1 MNSHPRNFLLRIL
14 KKEPVLAVSAVCML
28 FSMLFVPPTAAYAD
42 YIDFRVLALLPRNF
56 LLRILKKEPVLAVS
70 AVCMLFSMLFVPPT
84 AAYADYIDFRVL
96 ALLFC
101 LMAVVAGL
109 QRCNFFTRMALFVPP
124 TAAYADY
131 IDFRVLALLFCL
143 MAVVAGLQRCNFFTR
158 MAQLLLTGK
167 KRRRPLFLTLIL
179 LPFFVSMLVTND
191 VALITFVPFAILILE
206 LKKRRR
212 PLFLT
217 LILLPFFV
225 SMLVTNDVA
234 LITFVPFA
242 ILILE
247 LTGQQKYLVFIVV
260 MQTVAAN
267 LGSMATPV
275 GNPQNLYLYSR
286 FGLSAGSFFKTVL
299 PFALLALI
307 LTAASVLFCPDR
319 EFIISFPGMDETRPS
334 SEPFPEKK
342 RLLLYLCLFA
352 LCLLSVFHLLPYP
365 ILFFIVCTALLFAD
379 RSLYRVL
386 DYGRLL
392 LYLCLFAL
400 CLLSVFHLLPYP
412 ILFFIVCTA
421 LLFAD
426 RSLYRVLDYGLL
438 ATFVCFFVF
447 AGNIGAIPAV
457 RSFLQELLASRPLV
471 TSALASQIISNV
483 PAAVLLSGFT
493 DDWRA
498 LLLGTDIGGLGTP
511 IASLASLISFRLYM
525 KTKNASA
532 PAFLFLFT
540 LVNAAGL
547 LLFLTA
553 ARLTGI
559 R

>member
-1 MNSHPRNFLLRIL
+1 MLPPAASSLGCQRRSYYSSSLLSCIDDMGIFCVCQPFPAQKTGFSGQDAVKYVRVQRRRQSPGHESSIHMKERNVMNSH
-14 KKEPVLAVSAVCML
+14 
-28 FSMLFVPPTAAYAD
+28 
-42 YIDFRVLALLPRNF
+42 PRNF

-109 QRCNFFTRMALFVPP
+109 QRCNFFTRMA
-124 TAAYADY
+124 
-131 IDFRVLALLFCL
+131 
-143 MAVVAGLQRCNFFTR
+143 
-158 MAQLLLTGK
+158 QLLLTG
-167 KRRRPLFLTLIL
+167 
-179 LPFFVSMLVTND
+179 
-191 VALITFVPFAILILE
+191 
-206 LKKRRR
+206 KKRRR

-386 DYGRLL
+386 DYG
-392 LYLCLFAL
+392 
-400 CLLSVFHLLPYP
+400 
-412 ILFFIVCTA
+412 
-421 LLFAD
+421 
-426 RSLYRVLDYGLL
+426 LL

-457 RSFLQELLASRPLV
+457 RSFLQELLASRPLI
-471 TSALASQIISNV
+471 TSALASQVISNV

>member
-1 MNSHPRNFLLRIL
+1 
-14 KKEPVLAVSAVCML
+14 
-28 FSMLFVPPTAAYAD
+28 
-42 YIDFRVLALLPRNF
+42 
-56 LLRILKKEPVLAVS
+56 
-70 AVCMLFSMLFVPPT
+70 
-84 AAYADYIDFRVL
+84 
-96 ALLFC
+96 
-101 LMAVVAGL
+101 
-109 QRCNFFTRMALFVPP
+109 
-124 TAAYADY
+124 
-131 IDFRVLALLFCL
+131 
-143 MAVVAGLQRCNFFTR
+143 
-158 MAQLLLTGK
+158 
-167 KRRRPLFLTLIL
+167 
-179 LPFFVSMLVTND
+179 
-191 VALITFVPFAILILE
+191 
-206 LKKRRR
+206 
-212 PLFLT
+212 
-217 LILLPFFV
+217 
-225 SMLVTNDVA
+225 MLVTNDVA

-286 FGLSAGSFFKTVL
+286 FGLSADSFFKTVL

-319 EFIISFPGMDETRPS
+319 EFIISFPGMDETRSS

-342 RLLLYLCLFA
+342 RLLLYLCLFV

-365 ILFFIVCTALLFAD
+365 ILFLIVCTALLFAD
-379 RSLYRVL
+379 RSLYR
-386 DYGRLL
+386 
-392 LYLCLFAL
+392 
-400 CLLSVFHLLPYP
+400 
-412 ILFFIVCTA
+412 T
-421 LLFAD
+421 
-426 RSLYRVLDYGLL
+426 LDYGLL

-457 RSFLQELLASRPLV
+457 RSFLQELLASRPLI
-471 TSALASQIISNV
+471 TSALASQVISNV

-532 PAFLFLFT
+532 AAFLFLFT
-540 LVNAAGL
+540 LVNVTGL

>member
-1 MNSHPRNFLLRIL
+1 MNSH
-14 KKEPVLAVSAVCML
+14 
-28 FSMLFVPPTAAYAD
+28 
-42 YIDFRVLALLPRNF
+42 PRNF

-109 QRCNFFTRMALFVPP
+109 QRCNFFTRMA
-124 TAAYADY
+124 
-131 IDFRVLALLFCL
+131 
-143 MAVVAGLQRCNFFTR
+143 
-158 MAQLLLTGK
+158 QLLLTG
-167 KRRRPLFLTLIL
+167 
-179 LPFFVSMLVTND
+179 
-191 VALITFVPFAILILE
+191 
-206 LKKRRR
+206 KKRRR

-365 ILFFIVCTALLFAD
+365 ILFFIVCTALLFAGYAACTGCWITACWLPL
-379 RSLYRVL
+379 SAFLSSQEISEPS
-386 DYGRLL
+386 
-392 LYLCLFAL
+392 
-400 CLLSVFHLLPYP
+400 LLSEAF
-412 ILFFIVCTA
+412 C
-421 LLFAD
+421 
-426 RSLYRVLDYGLL
+426 
-438 ATFVCFFVF
+438 
-447 AGNIGAIPAV
+447 
-457 RSFLQELLASRPLV
+457 RSFSLPGRSSPPRSPARSSATYPPPSFCPASRTTGGRCSSAP
-471 TSALASQIISNV
+471 TSAASGRPSPPL
-483 PAAVLLSGFT
+483 PA
-493 DDWRA
+493 
-498 LLLGTDIGGLGTP
+498 
-511 IASLASLISFRLYM
+511 
-525 KTKNASA
+525 
-532 PAFLFLFT
+532 
-540 LVNAAGL
+540 
-547 LLFLTA
+547 
-553 ARLTGI
+553 
-559 R
+559 

>member
-28 FSMLFVPPTAAYAD
+28 LSM
-42 YIDFRVLALLPRNF
+42 
-56 LLRILKKEPVLAVS
+56 
-70 AVCMLFSMLFVPPT
+70 
-84 AAYADYIDFRVL
+84 
-96 ALLFC
+96 
-101 LMAVVAGL
+101 
-109 QRCNFFTRMALFVPP
+109 LFVPP

-206 LKKRRR
+206 L
-212 PLFLT
+212 
-217 LILLPFFV
+217 
-225 SMLVTNDVA
+225 
-234 LITFVPFA
+234 
-242 ILILE
+242 
-247 LTGQQKYLVFIVV
+247 TGQQKYLVFIVV
-260 MQTVAAN
+260 MQTVATN

-286 FGLSAGSFFKTVL
+286 FGLSAGFFFKTVL

-319 EFIISFPGMDETRPS
+319 EFIISFPGMDKTSSS

-342 RLLLYLCLFA
+342 RLLLYLFLFA

-365 ILFFIVCTALLFAD
+365 ILFLIVCTALLFTD
-379 RSLYRVL
+379 RSLYR
-386 DYGRLL
+386 
-392 LYLCLFAL
+392 
-400 CLLSVFHLLPYP
+400 
-412 ILFFIVCTA
+412 T
-421 LLFAD
+421 
-426 RSLYRVLDYGLL
+426 LDYGLL

-457 RSFLQELLASRPLV
+457 RSFLQELLASRPLI
-471 TSALASQIISNV
+471 TSAL
-483 PAAVLLSGFT
+483 
-493 DDWRA
+493 
-498 LLLGTDIGGLGTP
+498 
-511 IASLASLISFRLYM
+511 
-525 KTKNASA
+525 
-532 PAFLFLFT
+532 AFLFLFT
-540 LVNAAGL
+540 LVNVTGL